1 MDLYTRKKRWKLFL
15 FILGLLIIGA
25 SLFYTNLLVSEFART
40 ERKNVKLWADAV
52 QRKVRL
58 VEYTDRFF
66 KQLRQQEREKVELLV
81 DVYHHL
87 LSDSTSRDL
96 TFYLNILNKN
106 KTIPVILTDKYGVI
120 TSANN
125 VDWDLDTVTRLT
137 GKLKEEFSVYPPIKV
152 PNVDNY
158 LYYNNS
164 RLYYELQN
172 VLNDYISSFMSE
184 VTLNSSSVPVIITD
198 STQENILQFGNL
210 NDIKM
215 SDPVFAKRKLEE
227 MKEENEPIILKLD
240 RQTSYIFYKDSELLT
255 KMKLFPIAQ
264 ILIIGFFL
272 FIAYLLFSAS
282 RKSEQ
287 NRVWAGMA
295 KETAHQLGTP
305 LSSILAWLELLKMDN
320 KNVEKAVE
328 EIEKDV
334 RRLEMISERFSKIG
348 STPSMEK
355 NDLIKIITD
364 TVDYLKPRTPRK
376 VVYRLEFD
384 LNRKIIL
391 PVNSALFSWVLENLF
406 KNAID
411 AMNGKGAI
419 IIALQEDENQVH
431 IDVSDTG
438 KGISITEQK
447 AIFNPGYTSKKRG
460 WGLGLSLAKRIIKDY
475 HKGKIFVKSS
485 SAGKGTTFRI
495 SLRKYL

>member
-1 MDLYTRKKRWKLFL
+1 VELYTRKKRWKLFL
-15 FILGLLIIGA
+15 FILGLLIIAA
-25 SLFYTNLLVSEFART
+25 SLFYTNLIVTKFAQT

-81 DVYHHL
+81 DVYKHIM
-87 LSDSTSRDL
+87 SDSTSRDL

-106 KTIPVILTDKYGVI
+106 KTIPVILTDKYGFI
-120 TSANN
+120 NSANN
-125 VDWDLDTVTRLT
+125 VDWNLDTVTRLT

-198 STQENILQFGNL
+198 STKENILQFGNL
-210 NDIKM
+210 NAEKM
-215 SDPVFAKRKLEE
+215 KDPEFAQRKLRE
-227 MKEENEPIILKLD
+227 MKKENEPIILKLD

-255 KMKLFPIAQ
+255 QMKLFPIAQ

-305 LSSILAWLELLKMDN
+305 LSSILAWLELLKLDEGN
-320 KNVEKAVE
+320 IGKAVE

-334 RRLEMISERFSKIG
+334 KRLEMISERFSKIG
-348 STPSMEK
+348 STPSIE
-355 NDLIKIITD
+355 NNNLIKIIND
-364 TVDYLKPRTPRK
+364 TVNYLKPRTPRK
-376 VVYRLEFD
+376 VIYRLD
-384 LNRKIIL
+384 YDPAAKIFL

-411 AMNGKGAI
+411 AMNGKGQI
-419 IIALQEDENQVH
+419 SIAVQQDENHVF
-431 IDVSDTG
+431 IDISDTG

-475 HKGKIFVKSS
+475 HNGKIFVKSS
-485 SAGKGTTFRI
+485 SAAKGTTFRI
-495 SLRKYL
+495 VLKKN